1 MTLPQLLSAKK
12 KIGKVAAFHDPTK
25 NSFAGF
31 TGSLISSYPYHITI
45 YLTSFHL
52 TSCHLGYLVIAA
64 QALNPSEF
72 REQLRRN
79 FSITLDD
86 AELGATIMMFD
97 KDGDGQ
103 VDSVEFINEYFRLGK
118 QERAKRNMYHRDREV
133 KIEQD
138 RRRMM
143 AEREERFLS
152 LLKPTVSDTW
162 TAEEE
167 QEAMRKVAR
176 VAYTYD
182 REKDNLIQASDHP
195 TIYLNNLQTDHI

>member
-1 MTLPQLLSAKK
+1 M
-12 KIGKVAAFHDPTK
+12 
-25 NSFAGF
+25 
-31 TGSLISSYPYHITI
+31 
-45 YLTSFHL
+45 
-52 TSCHLGYLVIAA
+52 
-64 QALNPSEF
+64 NPSEF

-86 AELGATIMMFD
+86 AELGAIIMMFD
-97 KDGDGQ
+97 KDGDGH

-118 QERAKRNMYHRDREV
+118 QERAKRNMYHKDREI
-133 KIEQD
+133 KIEED

-152 LLKPTVSDTW
+152 LLKPAVSDTW
-162 TAEEE
+162 SAEEE

-182 REKDNLIQASDHP
+182 REKDNLIQASDNNS
-195 TIYLNNLQTDHI
+195 TIYHLLKLTNRSYLTQIELNPCIQKLNSMGPLTAGSSIG